1 MKNMVVNQKLIL
13 LMLLTV
19 FLICTVQSISHGG
32 GAASAVGTAV
42 GTAVGAVGTA
52 IGAVGTAVGI
62 VVDVVAGTVQI
73 AAGVLDLSVRLVA
86 TFVWHTDS
94 LSDMTLFP
102 NGGLIG
108 VVFSNLI
115 QLRDPHFG
123 TLHATL
129 THDSPVNSIAFN
141 PDGSLLASGSADG
154 TVRLWIP
161 DAETL
166 QATLHGHTASVLSV
180 AFSSDGSL
188 LASGSADGTVRLWN
202 PHTEALQATLHGHTA
217 SVLSVAFSPDG
228 SLLASGSA
236 DGTVRLWNLVT
247 ETLQATLEAHMASV
261 LSVAFSPD
269 GLLLASASAD
279 GLVGLWDPHTETLQ
293 TTLGHE
299 SPVLSI
305 AFSPDG
311 DLLATGSTD
320 GTARLWDPHMI
331 QLKAT
336 LGHESPVES
345 VAFDGNTLVSGS
357 QDGRVRQ
364 WELTTLTAPP
374 SSSQT
379 SEAPRG
385 SESQPERVTAST
397 ASPLTETTLDESVVT
412 LTLTGGT
419 YERSSFRIRDAI
431 TVSGISGVTIG
442 TFGVDRVSDTQVT
455 VELGFSGDFD
465 TDATLTFTVAAGAIA
480 NYSGAAF
487 TAQVPVSAS
496 TESLVASTTAPLTEA
511 TLDGSVVTLTLSGR
525 TYERSS
531 FRIRDAV
538 TVFGISGV
546 TVGTFG
552 IDRVSDTEVTV
563 ELTFGGNINT
573 NGTLTFT
580 VGADAIARYNGPAL
594 TAQVSVSAG
603 DTPVVQDPDPPEQPI
618 TTGGEG
624 ETPTL
629 SASTAVPLTEA
640 TLHEGVVTLRLSGGT
655 YERSTFT
662 IRDAVT
668 VSGIA
673 GVTVGTFGVDRVS
686 DTEVTI
692 ELEFD
697 GNINTN
703 ATLTFTVGA
712 GAIAGYGGSAFTAH
726 IPVTG
731 GTESL
736 VASTVAP
743 LTEATLDESVVI
755 LTLTGRAYE
764 DSSYNVGRAITVS
777 GIDGVTFRS
786 YDVDRV
792 SDTEVIVE
800 LTFNG
805 DFDTNATLT
814 FTVEAGAIAGYGG
827 SAFTAQ
833 IPVTANTES
842 LVTSTAAPLTEA
854 TLDES
859 VVTLTLSGRVY
870 EDSSYTVGRAI
881 TVSGID
887 GVTFKSYDVDRV
899 SDTEVTVEL
908 TFNGDFDTDATLTFT
923 VEAGAI
929 AGYGGSAFTAHIP
942 VTGGTESLVASTV
955 APLTEATL
963 DESVVILTLTG
974 RAYEDSSYNVGRAVT
989 VSGIDGVTF
998 RSYDVD
1004 RVSDAKVTVE
1014 LTFNGNFQTD
1024 SHLIFTVEAG
1034 AIAGYS
1040 GAALT
1045 AQISVTA
1052 GLEADANNDGV
1063 VSIDDLVL
1071 VASNYGGTGQNAA
1084 DVNGDGVV
1092 YIDDLTTVTSALDSA
1107 AAAPLAQSQVL
1118 EMFTAADVKLWLSH
1132 AQSLDLTDARVLR
1145 GVLFLEQLLAALIPK
1160 ESTLLPNY
1168 PNPFN
1173 PETWI
1178 PYRLAEDAFVRLTI
1192 YDQRGQ
1198 VVRTLDVGYQ
1208 SAAFYETRS
1217 KAAYWNGRNEFGEGV
1232 ASGVYFYHLS
1242 AGDFSATRKMLI
1254 IK

>member
-1 MKNMVVNQKLIL
+1 MRNIIVDQKIIL

-19 FLICTVQSISHGG
+19 FLICGIQGISYGG
-32 GAASAVGTAV
+32 GAGSAIGGVAGAI
-42 GTAVGAVGTA
+42 GDAAGAVGGALGAAGT
-52 IGAVGTAVGI
+52 AVGTAVGI

-86 TFVWHTDS
+86 TFIWHTDS
-94 LSDMTLFP
+94 LSNMAVIP

-129 THDSPVNSIAFN
+129 RHDLPVNSIAFN
-141 PDGSLLASGSADG
+141 PDGSLLASGSGDNV
-154 TVRLWIP
+154 VRLWIP
-161 DAETL
+161 DTETL
-166 QATLHGHTASVLSV
+166 QATLHGHAASVLSV
-180 AFSSDGSL
+180 AFSSDGLL

-228 SLLASGSA
+228 LLLASGSA
-236 DGTVRLWNLVT
+236 NGTVRLWNLVT

-320 GTARLWDPHMI
+320 GTARLWDPHMV

-345 VAFDGNTLVSGS
+345 VAFDGSMLVTGS

-364 WELTTLTAPP
+364 WELTTLIAPP
-374 SSSQT
+374 SSSQE
-379 SEAPRG
+379 SEAPRD
-385 SESQPERVTAST
+385 SESQPEGVTAST
-397 ASPLTETTLDESVVT
+397 ASPLTEITLDESVVT
-412 LTLTGGT
+412 LTLTGST

-431 TVSGISGVTIG
+431 TLSGISGATVG
-442 TFGVDRVSDTQVT
+442 TFGVDRVSDTEIT
-455 VELGFSGDFD
+455 VELEFNGDFD
-465 TDATLTFTVAAGAIA
+465 TDATLTFSVGAGAIA

-496 TESLVASTTAPLTEA
+496 TESLVASTAAPLTEA

-538 TVFGISGV
+538 TVSGIPGV
-546 TVGTFG
+546 TVGTFD

-573 NGTLTFT
+573 
-580 VGADAIARYNGPAL
+580 D
-594 TAQVSVSAG
+594 S
-603 DTPVVQDPDPPEQPI
+603 
-618 TTGGEG
+618 
-624 ETPTL
+624 
-629 SASTAVPLTEA
+629 
-640 TLHEGVVTLRLSGGT
+640 
-655 YERSTFT
+655 
-662 IRDAVT
+662 
-668 VSGIA
+668 
-673 GVTVGTFGVDRVS
+673 
-686 DTEVTI
+686 
-692 ELEFD
+692 
-697 GNINTN
+697 
-703 ATLTFTVGA
+703 TLTFTVGA
-712 GAIAGYGGSAFTAH
+712 GAIA
-726 IPVTG
+726 
-731 GTESL
+731 
-736 VASTVAP
+736 
-743 LTEATLDESVVI
+743 
-755 LTLTGRAYE
+755 
-764 DSSYNVGRAITVS
+764 N
-777 GIDGVTFRS
+777 
-786 YDVDRV
+786 
-792 SDTEVIVE
+792 
-800 LTFNG
+800 
-805 DFDTNATLT
+805 
-814 FTVEAGAIAGYGG
+814 YGG

-833 IPVTANTES
+833 IPVTSGSES
-842 LVTSTAAPLTEA
+842 LVASTAALLTEA

-870 EDSSYTVGRAI
+870 EDSSFSVRRAV
-881 TVSGID
+881 TVSGIS
-887 GVTFKSYDVDRV
+887 GVTVGTFGVRRV
-899 SDTEVTVEL
+899 SHTEVTVEL
-908 TFNGDFDTDATLTFT
+908 EFDGTDFDTDATLTFT
-923 VEAGAI
+923 VGADAI
-929 AGYGGSAFTAHIP
+929 AGYSGPAFTDQIP
-942 VTGGTESLVASTV
+942 VTASTESVLAST
-955 APLTEATL
+955 AASLTESTL
-963 DESVVILTLTG
+963 DESVVTLTLSG
-974 RAYEDSSYNVGRAVT
+974 RTYERFSFRIRDAIT
-989 VSGIDGVTF
+989 VSGISGVTVGTF
-998 RSYDVD
+998 GVD
-1004 RVSDAKVTVE
+1004 RVSDTEVTIE
-1014 LTFNGNFQTD
+1014 LEFNGNFQID
-1024 SHLIFTVEAG
+1024 SRLTFTVGAG

-1040 GAALT
+1040 GSALT
-1045 AQISVTA
+1045 AEILVTA
-1052 GLEADANNDGV
+1052 GLEADANNDGMV
-1063 VSIDDLVL
+1063 NLQDLVL

-1092 YIDDLTTVTSALDSA
+1092 DIDDLTTVTSALDSA

-1132 AQSLDLTDARVLR
+1132 AQGLDLADARVLR
-1145 GVLFLEQLLAALIPK
+1145 GILFLEQLLAALIPK
-1160 ESTLLPNY
+1160 ETILLLNY

-1178 PYRLAEDAFVRLTI
+1178 PYRLAEDAFVTLTI
-1192 YDQRGQ
+1192 YDGSGR
-1198 VVRTLDVGYQ
+1198 VVRTLDVGHQ
-1208 SAAFYETRS
+1208 TAAFYESRA
-1217 KAAYWNGRNEFGEGV
+1217 KAIYWNGRNEFGEQV

-1242 AGDFSATRKMLI
+1242 AGDYSATRKMLI